1 MTNEVSDELA
11 SETSTVHLN
20 LDYSFVIYFEMFK
33 VISSSS
39 SDKLPRPLMSRHIE
53 MGIWK

>member
-1 MTNEVSDELA
+1 MTNEVSDKLA

>member
-33 VISSSS
+33 IIIRQTAEAFNVQA
-39 SDKLPRPLMSRHIE
+39 H
-53 MGIWK
+53 